1 MPQNILDSNEKKFE
15 IDVFSKHKKTASMS
29 DFILALDQG
38 TTSSRALLIARD
50 STIKAIAQKSFRQI
64 FPSPGWVEHDPKE
77 IWTSQAAVAAE
88 VMADA
93 GITSK
98 QIKAIGITNQRETT
112 VIWDKKTGKPVM
124 NAIVW
129 QDRRTTEL
137 CQKMKNEGLEP
148 LIQQKTGLLLDPYF
162 SASKIRW
169 ILDHV
174 PGLMERA
181 KRGELAFGTIDTWL
195 VWKLTDGAVHITDVT
210 NASRTMLF
218 NIHTQEWDKELLALW
233 NIPIEILPR
242 VCSSSEIYAQ
252 TTHSFAHTPILIS
265 GIAGDQQAA
274 LFGQACFNKGM
285 VKTTY
290 GTGCFMLMNTGDKP
304 VHSKNKLLTT
314 IAYKINEKTTYALEG
329 SVFIGGAVVQW
340 LRDSLGVIK
349 TSAEV
354 QKLAASVPD
363 NNGVYFV
370 PAFTGLGA
378 PYWDPYARGVILGL
392 TRGSTVG
399 HIARAAIEGIAY
411 QVTDVLQAME
421 NNAGIKIEQMR
432 VDGGA
437 AIDDL
442 LMQFQADVLEVA
454 TVRPQ
459 LTESTA
465 LGAAFLAGLA
475 VGFWNNEQE
484 IAAYWKSDRDF
495 LPQMPIEKV
504 QKLRSRW
511 KKAIAC
517 SQLWEERGL

>member
-1 MPQNILDSNEKKFE
+1 MGE
-15 IDVFSKHKKTASMS
+15 
-29 DFILALDQG
+29 FILALDQG
-38 TTSSRALLIARD
+38 TTSSRAMLVSRD
-50 STIKAIAQKSFRQI
+50 GQIKAIAQKPFRQI

-77 IWTSQAAVAAE
+77 IWTSQASVAAE
-88 VMADA
+88 VLADA
-93 GITSK
+93 GISAK
-98 QIKAIGITNQRETT
+98 QVAAIGITNQRETT
-112 VIWDKKTGKPVM
+112 IIWDRKTGKPIM

-169 ILDHV
+169 ILDQV
-174 PGLMERA
+174 PGAMERA
-181 KRGELAFGTIDTWL
+181 KRKELAFGTVDSWL
-195 VWKLTDGAVHITDVT
+195 VWKLTGGACHVTDVT

-218 NIHTQEWDKELLALW
+218 NIHTEEWDEELLSLW
-233 NIPIEILPR
+233 KIPREILPK
-242 VCSSSEIYAQ
+242 VCSSSEVYAE
-252 TTHSFAHTPILIS
+252 TASSFTQAPIPIS

-274 LFGQACFNKGM
+274 LFGQACFNSGM

-304 VHSKNKLLTT
+304 VLSKNKLLTT
-314 IAYKINEKTTYALEG
+314 IAYKTHGKTRYALEG

-340 LRDSLGVIK
+340 LRDSLGIIK

-354 QKLAASVPD
+354 EKLAGSVPD

-378 PYWDPYARGVILGL
+378 PYWDPYARGVVLGL
-392 TRGSTVG
+392 TRGSSSA
-399 HIARAAIEGIAY
+399 HIARAALEGIAY

-421 NNAGIKIEQMR
+421 MDAGIKIEQMR

-437 AIDDL
+437 VANNL
-442 LMQFQADVLEVA
+442 LMQFQADVLGVP

-459 LTESTA
+459 MTESTA

-475 VGFWNNEQE
+475 VNFWKNEQE
-484 IAAYWKSDRDF
+484 IASYWKSERDF
-495 LPQMPIEKV
+495 LPQMGTEKV
-504 QKLRSRW
+504 QKLRTRW
-511 KKAIAC
+511 KKAVECA
-517 SQLWEERGL
+517 QLWEEKGR